1 MKFYIKHINT
11 LFRLDHKNNDGMNI
25 QQWWWQKKIMETNT
39 WQELKH
45 TKFFFFFFPCSML
58 TAVHRWVSKSKLL
71 CTSSKQ
77 LKHTSLNI
85 YIYIYHPLSIQMSR
99 EFALQVQRLEHILRI
114 TVVEKQKTYFWGIKN
129 HQYNVWWFSNSND
142 LRDKHKSNL
151 IVTKILFSG

>member
-1 MKFYIKHINT
+1 MMGWIFSSGDDKKKLWKQIHGRNSST
-11 LFRLDHKNNDGMNI
+11 LNS
-25 QQWWWQKKIMETNT
+25 
-39 WQELKH
+39 
-45 TKFFFFFFPCSML
+45 FFFFFPCSML